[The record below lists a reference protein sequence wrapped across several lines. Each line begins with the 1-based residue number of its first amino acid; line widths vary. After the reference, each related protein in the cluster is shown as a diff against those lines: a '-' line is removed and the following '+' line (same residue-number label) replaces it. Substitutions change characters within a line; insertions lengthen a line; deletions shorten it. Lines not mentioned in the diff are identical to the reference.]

1 MKVLGRITISGQT
14 PSQKN
19 SKNVGVS
26 KTGRTFVASNKRV
39 KSWQKET
46 LIELNKLDV
55 KFRTNTRLRIDYMFY
70 VKDNV
75 QRDTDNMISSVND
88 ILQVAGADE
97 ITVIDKNGKPKKK
110 LVKGTGIIV
119 GDHWQVLK
127 LGDSDVAIDKD
138 NPRVELVISEL

>member
-1 MKVLGRITISGQT
+1 MKVLGKLVISGQT

-26 KTGRTFVASNKRV
+26 KSGRTFVASNKIV
-39 KSWQKET
+39 KSWQKT
-46 LIELNKLDV
+46 AIEELELQAL
-55 KFRTNTRLRIDYMFY
+55 KFRTSGRLCIDYMFY

-88 ILQVAGADE
+88 ILQVAMAD
-97 ITVIDKNGKPKKK
+97 KAPNKKGKMKP
-110 LVKGTGIIV
+110 VKGTGIIV

-127 LGDSDVAIDKD
+127 LGDSDVQIDKN

>member
-1 MKVLGRITISGQT
+1 MKRLGSFQIGGQT

-26 KTGRTFVASNKRV
+26 KTGRTFVASNKIV
-39 KSWQKET
+39 KSWQKAA
-46 LIELNKLDV
+46 IEELEKQDL
-55 KFRTNTRLRIDYMFY
+55 KFRSDRRLQIAYMFY

-88 ILQVAGADE
+88 ILQVAGAD
-97 ITVIDKNGKPKKK
+97 KAPNKKGKMKP
-110 LVKGTGIIV
+110 VKGTGMIV

-127 LGDSDVAIDKD
+127 LGTSDVQIDKL
-138 NPRVELVISEL
+138 NPRVEIVISEL